1 MNKQYLRY
9 SLIAIFSFL
18 IGYVAGVCT
27 ILIGITADHGA
38 VKLAEFK
45 QPENINY
52 NKDKRGYTV
61 VISDLGID
69 KTGWPFQVGPIIG
82 KYEMR
87 IVRDDAKPENRYTDS
102 YSKPL
107 RLSTIDIQKSNE
119 YIDSFKVSWMNSG
132 IELIEPNGVKNFFP
146 KEVFID
152 GN

>member
-1 MNKQYLRY
+1 MNKQYLRRA
-9 SLIAIFSFL
+9 LIAICIL
-18 IGYVAGVCT
+18 IFGYITGVCT
-27 ILIGITADHGA
+27 ILQCMTADHG
-38 VKLAEFK
+38 VVRLAEFK
-45 QPENINY
+45 QPENVNY

-69 KTGWPFQVGPIIG
+69 KTGWPFQFGPIIG

-87 IVRDDAKPENRYTDS
+87 IVRDDAKPENRYADS

-119 YIDSFKVSWMNSG
+119 YINSFKVNWMNSG
-132 IELIEPNGVKNFFP
+132 IELIEPNGVKNYFP